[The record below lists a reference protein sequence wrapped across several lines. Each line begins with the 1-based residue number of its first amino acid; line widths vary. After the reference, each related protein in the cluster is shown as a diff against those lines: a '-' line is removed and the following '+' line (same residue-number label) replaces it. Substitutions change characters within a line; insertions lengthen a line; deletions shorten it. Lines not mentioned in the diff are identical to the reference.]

1 MESNM
6 TSFEDIAEKLKDIIS
21 TKVGAKKVFD
31 KDVANALGV
40 EPINF
45 ATMKKR
51 NKIPFKELS
60 EFCARERISLNWL
73 LFDQAPE
80 SLIDATNKYYEVKY
94 LRNINASAGGG
105 ADNYDENAEF
115 LTIPENFV
123 SAMGGEKNLHNIE
136 AINVVGDSMEP
147 TLSDRAIVFIDKS
160 KTDIKKGGIF
170 AIVSESGV
178 FIKRLNQRIDGS
190 VEIISDN
197 KDYPVSLARREDFVI
212 IGKAVSAFNSV
223 F

>member
-1 MESNM
+1 M
-6 TSFEDIAEKLKDIIS
+6 TSFEDIVEKLKDIIS
-21 TKVGAKKVFD
+21 ATVGAKRVFD
-31 KDVANALGV
+31 KDVATALGV

-51 NKIPFKELS
+51 NKIPFRELS
-60 EFCARERISLNWL
+60 EFCARQRISLNWL

-94 LRNINASAGGG
+94 LRDVSASAGGG
-105 ADNYDENAEF
+105 ADNYDENAEL

-136 AINVVGDSMEP
+136 AINVAGDSMEP

-160 KTDIKKGGIF
+160 KTEIKKGGIF

-197 KDYPVSLARREDFVI
+197 KDYPVSLARHDDFVV
-212 IGKAVSAFNSV
+212 IGKAVNSFNSI